1 MFFSFTSFTTPSR
14 IYQCNFD
21 DPHNLTP
28 TIYMEAKVPGY
39 KSDGLETKQVFFN
52 SKDGTRVPMFIVGK
66 KGLKMDG
73 SNPCLLYGYGG
84 FNISLSPGFSTT
96 RLAWMQNMN
105 GLFALGNN

>member
-1 MFFSFTSFTTPSR
+1 
-14 IYQCNFD
+14 
-21 DPHNLTP
+21 
-28 TIYMEAKVPGY
+28 MEAKVPGY
-39 KSDGLETKQVFFN
+39 QSDGLETKQVFFN

-73 SNPCLLYGYGG
+73 RNPCLLYGYGG

-105 GLFALGNN
+105 GLFALGNI